1 MNDRR
6 SPLAGVR
13 VLAQGLVWAGPFA
26 TIILADLGAEVIEI
40 ESIQHLSPTRA
51 VLGRHMPDVV
61 MQGRIGAVYLNRDGS
76 EGFWDRNVSFNYA
89 KRGCLSATFDLETGR
104 GHELFLELVKKS
116 DVFLENN
123 AAGVVEHLGIG
134 WDVLHAANPRLVMV
148 RFPGFGITG
157 PYAHHKGYGM
167 DMEAVVG
174 HTMVRGYAD
183 SDPSTTP
190 VSVQSDPNAGTHAAW
205 AVQAALLA
213 RERTG
218 TGQLIEISQAEA
230 VLHHIA
236 FDVLAYAFNGREGG
250 PRGNDHPAFA
260 PYGVFPCAGQ
270 DRWIA
275 IACTSDTAFAA
286 LMQQLDAPRF
296 ADDERFAT
304 SIARLRNRK
313 AVNELVADRTR
324 RHVAEELAARLQGS
338 RVAAAALAHQQE
350 MHSDEHL
357 TARRYFTPI
366 THRAAGTHVYPGP
379 LGKLQH
385 TADVPPFRPAP
396 TLGQHNEYVYKE
408 VIGLSGEEYQKL
420 VDDQVIGTVYLE
432 TAHA

>member
-6 SPLAGVR
+6 PPLAGVR

-26 TIILADLGAEVIEI
+26 TVILADLGAEVIEI
-40 ESIQHLSPTRA
+40 ESIQHLNPTRTQ
-51 VLGRHMPDVV
+51 LRHIPDVIL
-61 MQGRIGAVYLNRDGS
+61 QGPGGARYANRDGS
-76 EGFWDRNVSFNYA
+76 EGFWDRVVVFNYA
-89 KRGCLSATFDLETGR
+89 KRGCLSATFDLQDER
-104 GHELFLELVKKS
+104 GHGLFLELVKKA

-123 AAGVVEHLGIG
+123 ATSVVEHLGIG
-134 WDVLHAANPRLVMV
+134 WEVLHAANPRLVMV

-157 PYAHHKGYGM
+157 PYAHYKGYGLQ
-167 DMEAVVG
+167 MEGVAG
-174 HTMVRGYAD
+174 HTMVRGYSG

-190 VSVQSDPNAGTHAAW
+190 NSLHGDPNAGSHVAW

-218 TGQLIEISQAEA
+218 EGQLVEISQSEA

-236 FDVLAYAFNGREGG
+236 FDVLDYAFNGREHGQ
-250 PRGNDHPAFA
+250 RGNDHPAFA
-260 PYGVFPCAGQ
+260 PYGVFPCAGE

-275 IACTSDTAFAA
+275 IACTSDAAFAA
-286 LMQQLDAPRF
+286 LMRHLDAPGI

-304 SIARLRNRK
+304 TIARLRNRT
-313 AVNELVADRTR
+313 AVNELAGRRTR
-324 RHVAEELAARLQGS
+324 HYRAEDLARRLQASGIP
-338 RVAAAALAHQQE
+338 AAALAHHQE
-350 MHSDEHL
+350 MHTDEHL
-357 TARRYFTPI
+357 NAREFFSPI
-366 THRAAGTHVYPGP
+366 AHPAAGTHLYPGP

-396 TLGQHNEYVYKE
+396 TLGQHNQYVYQE
-408 VIGLSGEEYQKL
+408 LIGLSGEEYQKL
-420 VDDQVIGTVYLE
+420 IDDQVIGTVYLE